1 MSGSAFAGCIARLCE
16 MALGRG
22 ARQAKSVRD
31 TSLNIPPA
39 APRAPFLYRP
49 VEHSTHVMRLW
60 RWAADRQDAQANT
73 RNHSFELGACSE
85 LLPQIANVVAHRVSA
100 DA

>member
-1 MSGSAFAGCIARLCE
+1 

-22 ARQAKSVRD
+22 AGQAKNVRD

-39 APRAPFLYRP
+39 TLRAPFLLYRP
-49 VEHSTHVMRLW
+49 IEHSTHVMRLW
-60 RWAADRQDAQANT
+60 RWAADRQYAQANT

-85 LLPQIANVVAHRVSA
+85 LLPQIADVVAHRVSA